1 MPSDSASRFQ
11 TKNVLILSGG
21 HFVNDAFASFLSP
34 FLPLIIEKFGLSMT
48 MAGFLTVAFRLPS
61 LLNPVIGY
69 ISDII
74 DIRVLALVAPAATA
88 ASMSLLGVAPNYVT
102 VCVLLL
108 LAGMCSSLF
117 HIVGP
122 VMVAHVSGNDLGRGM
137 SYWMTGAEVSRTIA
151 PLLAVLTVSIWGF
164 EDSYPVMLVGIAA
177 GILIYVNLRG
187 LERPS
192 SMKDEQKVERI
203 WHMMRRIIAPL
214 TMLLLCRA
222 FLITGFVAFLPTYM
236 VSLDQTLWVGGAMLA
251 LFELAGIAG
260 ALSGGTVSD
269 RFGRRTILLVTLPLS
284 SLFMLAF
291 VYLSGWAKVPCIM
304 FLGISAF
311 SIMPVTM
318 AVLYDSC
325 GTNRGAANGIFMT
338 INFVST
344 AVVTLFI
351 GWLVDLTGF
360 TVTLT
365 VNALMGIL
373 CVPVIFFLPRQVANG
388 SPYRKGGS
396 E

>member
-1 MPSDSASRFQ
+1 MPSDSTSRFQ
-11 TKNVLILSGG
+11 TKNVLVLSGG

-48 MAGFLTVAFRLPS
+48 LAGFLTVAFRLPS
-61 LLNPVIGY
+61 LLNPLIGY
-69 ISDII
+69 LSDII
-74 DIRVLALVAPAATA
+74 DIRVLALIAPAATA
-88 ASMSLLGVAPNYVT
+88 ASMSLLGVAPNYVM
-102 VCVLLL
+102 VCALLF
-108 LAGMCSSLF
+108 LAGISASLF

-122 VMVAHVSGNDLGRGM
+122 VMVAQVSGNDLGRGM
-137 SYWMTGAEVSRTIA
+137 SYWMTGAEAARTIA
-151 PLLAVLTVSIWGF
+151 PLLAVLTVSVWGF
-164 EDSYPVMLVGIAA
+164 EDSYPVMLVGIGA
-177 GILIYVNLRG
+177 GILIFVNLRG

-192 SMKDEQKVERI
+192 GMKDEQKVEMI
-203 WHMMRRIIAPL
+203 WHMMRRIIGPL
-214 TMLLLCRA
+214 TALLLCRA
-222 FLITGFVAFLPTYM
+222 FLVTGFIAFLPTYM
-236 VSLDQTLWVGGAMLA
+236 VSLDHTLWVGGAMLA
-251 LFELAGIAG
+251 LFELAGIGG
-260 ALSGGTVSD
+260 ALFGGTVSD
-269 RFGRRTILLVTLPLS
+269 RFGRRTILLVTIPLS

-318 AVLYDSC
+318 AVLYDFC

-338 INFVST
+338 INFIGT

-373 CVPVIFFLPRQVANG
+373 CVPVIFFIPRRAEEGPRQE
-388 SPYRKGGS
+388 KGDS
-396 E
+396 Q

>member
-1 MPSDSASRFQ
+1 MISDTASRFQ

-48 MAGFLTVAFRLPS
+48 LAGFLTVAFRLPS
-61 LLNPVIGY
+61 LLNPLIGY
-69 ISDII
+69 MSDII

-102 VCVLLL
+102 VCVLLF
-108 LAGMCSSLF
+108 LAGISASLF

-122 VMVAHVSGNDLGRGM
+122 VMVAQVSGSDLGRGM

-151 PLLAVLTVSIWGF
+151 PLLAVLTVSLWGF
-164 EDSYPVMLVGIAA
+164 EGSYPVMVVGIGA
-177 GILIYVNLRG
+177 GILIYANLRG
-187 LERPS
+187 LEKPS
-192 SMKDEQKVERI
+192 GMKGAQKVGKI
-203 WHMMRRIIAPL
+203 WHMMRRIIVPL
-214 TMLLLCRA
+214 TALLLCRA
-222 FLITGFVAFLPTYM
+222 FLVTGFVAFLPTYM
-236 VSLDQTLWVGGAMLA
+236 VSLDKTLWIGGAMLA
-251 LFELAGIAG
+251 LFELAGIGG
-260 ALSGGTVSD
+260 ALFGGTVSD

-284 SLFMLAF
+284 ALFMLAF
-291 VYLSGWAKVPCIM
+291 IYTSDWAKVPCIM
-304 FLGISAF
+304 LLGISAF

-325 GTNRGAANGIFMT
+325 GTNRGAANGVFMT
-338 INFVST
+338 INFIGT
-344 AVVTLFI
+344 ALVTLFI

-365 VNALMGIL
+365 VNALVVIL
-373 CVPVIFFLPRQVANG
+373 CIPVIFLIPRRA
-388 SPYRKGGS
+388 
-396 E
+396 EE